1 MNKKFRGSLFLSLAV
16 LFSVHVYAQQSESD
30 KQGPPVVLSEIQF
43 TPLEVGNSDLLP
55 AEAVDSLT
63 QTDSQRAPAPP
74 LTQVYI
80 YAVGSS
86 NCNWEYITNGQNS
99 TVCNHGGALLRAVVR
114 EIGYGGEGIAWI
126 NGSLLP
132 SSARYLTESI
142 CVVGGS
148 YVFPCPAAGYTI
160 VGWMKYYKLDGY
172 QSGTFKYQNT
182 SLNSPWNT
190 MFTQIRIQ

>member
-1 MNKKFRGSLFLSLAV
+1 MNKKFRESLFLSLAV

-43 TPLEVGNSDLLP
+43 APLEGGNSDLLP
-55 AEAVDSLT
+55 AEVTDSLT

-80 YAVGSS
+80 PAVGSS
-86 NCNWEYITNGQNS
+86 NCDWEYMTSVGQNS
-99 TVCNHGGALLRAVVR
+99 TVCNHGGVQLRVVVQ
-114 EIGYGGEGIAWI
+114 EIGYGGAGIAWM
-126 NGSLLP
+126 NGNLLP
-132 SSARYLTESI
+132 SSAKYFTQSI

-148 YVFPCPAAGYTI
+148 YVFPCPAGYTI
-160 VGWMKYYKLDGY
+160 VGWMKYYNLDGY

-190 MFTQIRIQ
+190 MFTQIYIQ